1 MRLEEINSKQTS
13 VLRMNTNKR
22 ERGREREGARGG
34 RKGYFYL
41 QNTLISHKDWLV
53 TFT

>member
-1 MRLEEINSKQTS
+1 MRLEEINSKQKS
-13 VLRMNTNKR
+13 VMNEHKQEKKR
-22 ERGREREGARGG
+22 EGEGGARGG

-41 QNTLISHKDWLV
+41 QNTLISHKLWFV